1 MNGFIF
7 HLSYVIIIVKDKY
20 LLNMGEYKMYF
31 NNKLICVSGASSGI
45 GKSCANMLLQAGAIV
60 AGFDINENTI
70 NHKNYSHYTL
80 DVRDEQKIMLMVD
93 NIEEKFGKID
103 GLVNSAGIYASTKPF
118 YEISSDEW
126 NNIIS
131 INLTG
136 VFTLSKNIARKMMKY
151 NDGKI
156 VNISCIRSK
165 IFRPNMAD
173 YAASKGGVVALTSA
187 MALDLKDYNIR
198 VNSVAPGFT
207 YTEMT
212 SKSFNDPEIKKFSES
227 IIPVGRIANPED
239 IANVVLFLLSD
250 MADYISGET
259 IYVDG
264 GFKTEK

>member
-1 MNGFIF
+1 MGGYMMN
-7 HLSYVIIIVKDKY
+7 L
-20 LLNMGEYKMYF
+20 
-31 NNKLICVSGASSGI
+31 NNKVMCVSGTSSGI

-60 AGFDINENTI
+60 VGFDINESSI
-70 NHKNYSHYTL
+70 NHEKYSHYTL
-80 DVRDEQKIMLMVD
+80 DIRDEQKIMLLV
-93 NIEEKFGKID
+93 NKIEETLGKID

-118 YEISSDEW
+118 YEISTDEW

-136 VFTLSKNIARKMMKY
+136 VFTLSKYIAQKMIKY

-156 VNISCIRSK
+156 VNISCIRSR

-173 YAASKGGVVALTSA
+173 YVASKGGVVALTSA

-207 YTEMT
+207 YTGMT
-212 SKSFNDPEIKKFSES
+212 SESFDDPETKKFSEN
-227 IIPVGRIANPED
+227 IIPVGRIAKPED
-239 IANVVLFLLSD
+239 IANTVLFLLSD
-250 MADYISGET
+250 MADYINGET

-264 GFKTEK
+264 GFKIEK